1 MNDAQKAKEA
11 AIDQV
16 RDNRPDDYSQVLVFL
31 DELICDKGKYSRI
44 TSEDLIAKMGDRYL
58 TLHEPRVI
66 GAAFRAVRLSGRIYA
81 SGYVHGKR
89 KERHAAPVMEWTI
102 LRVEP

>member
-1 MNDAQKAKEA
+1 MNEAQKAKEA

-16 RDNRPDDYSQVLVFL
+16 RDNRPDDYSQVLAFL
-31 DELICDKGKYSRI
+31 DELIRDKGKYGSI
-44 TSEDLIAKMGDRYL
+44 TSEDLIEKMGGRYL

-66 GAAFRAVRLSGRIYA
+66 GAAFRAVRQQGRIYA
-81 SGYVHGKR
+81 EGYKHGTR
-89 KERHAAPVMEWTI
+89 KERHAAPVMVWRV

>member
-1 MNDAQKAKEA
+1 MNEAQQAKER

-16 RDNRPDDYSQVLVFL
+16 ESARPGDYAVVLAAIDRVMKA
-31 DELICDKGKYSRI
+31 KGKYSKFTSDDVIRELGDGYEFI
-44 TSEDLIAKMGDRYL
+44 T
-58 TLHEPRVI
+58 EPRVI
-66 GAAFRAVRLSGRIYA
+66 GAAFRTVRASGRIYA
-81 SGYVHGKR
+81 SGYKHGTR

>member
-1 MNDAQKAKEA
+1 
-11 AIDQV
+11 
-16 RDNRPDDYSQVLVFL
+16 
-31 DELICDKGKYSRI
+31 
-44 TSEDLIAKMGDRYL
+44 MGDRYL

-89 KERHAAPVMEWTI
+89 KERHAAPVMTWTI